1 VIYFKEL
8 DEVEENNKSEDI
20 EVEQIEEDLDQTPKV
35 ELNKDDI
42 ENKLDELNKILQ
54 NCLEVNK

>member
-1 VIYFKEL
+1 MIYFKEL